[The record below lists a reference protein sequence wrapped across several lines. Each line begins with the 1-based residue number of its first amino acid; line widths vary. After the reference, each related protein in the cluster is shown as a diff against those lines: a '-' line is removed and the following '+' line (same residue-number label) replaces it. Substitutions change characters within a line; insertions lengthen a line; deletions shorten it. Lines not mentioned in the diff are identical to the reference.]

1 MTTLQWIGE
10 ILGGIAI
17 LENIFIFLSLKR
29 ENLLKLRCLS
39 DLLWVSSFV
48 CLGGYSAAVLNA
60 IDAVATVVYA
70 ERGRRA
76 GFDRVWIPCLFIL
89 GSLSSPIAE
98 WIVGGFSFRPLLCA
112 AGSTLMLIALWQEKP
127 DRTRYIA
134 IFSDVLWLIYSWLVP
149 SVSGVVCNVVLIVS
163 TVVGIFRSYRTKKKA
178 GMRTEKEEAKEVQ
191 RRAHP

>member
-17 LENIFIFLSLKR
+17 LENVFIFLSLKR

-39 DLLWVSSFV
+39 DLLWISSFV

-70 ERGRRA
+70 MRGRRA
-76 GFDRVWIPCLFIL
+76 GFDRTWIPCLFIV

-98 WIVGGFSFRPLLCA
+98 WITGGFSFRPLLCA

-127 DRTRYIA
+127 DRTRCIA

-163 TVVGIFRSYRTKKKA
+163 TIIGIFSSCRSKKEA
-178 GMRTEKEEAKEVQ
+178 GIRRMEKEEKY
-191 RRAHP
+191 RTHP